1 MVLGH
6 EVALTHR
13 QRILPGPARPL
24 RAAISAVTAAS
35 IALAQLPILALTS
48 SHAFAQTN
56 ALSRA
61 DYEQCQARDEQGF
74 RTAIENL
81 TYKGLQAGVASI
93 DYRAVIRDEWR
104 KTNLDDVIDRQ
115 VDQAINE
122 VRDETSW
129 GKLITSLGS
138 KDKAQELAT
147 TVAERVFKSEGMK
160 KALETLATGV
170 GSVIGKKIE
179 AATVDT
185 AEPAMTCM
193 QAFLG
198 PRYGSTIARVVS
210 RDAAKEYAVDPTKG
224 TAGVST
230 GQVLTE
236 HADGIAGAVV
246 LLVRRQLSN
255 MASRVGAR
263 MVGSVLSRLVSVVAG
278 GVGVVLIAKDIWD
291 MRHGVL
297 PIIASEMKSRDTK
310 DKIQDELAK
319 AISEQ
324 IGENLHEIAA
334 KTAIRVVDIWQ
345 EFRRAHAK
353 VIELADSNASFKSFL
368 ETVKADS
375 MPRLDEVVG
384 LVLAAEGGEAGVLK
398 RLSDGTLG
406 YAVNVMPSAGIDI
419 AREAR
424 SIETSLQ
431 WSALAG
437 DKLPQILTYEIHR
450 RAKPEAFSKASL
462 EKLLAL
468 NDKVA
473 VTRLAALSTNAR
485 TPLFELTNAELIPL
499 ARAMTET
506 ELASLSGYLTGLEK
520 PAGQRLLHAV
530 AQVPSRMQTLSAPR
544 VYNAVVASR
553 DQLAAVGMM
562 LASDTV
568 PDPWQVAAH
577 AQLVIDGKVSPIL
590 LWEKHNVFVV
600 TAAILSLVLLSMLKR
615 LLFGRRQKII
625 IQQVQVPSNNG
636 AAGPIRTA
644 QTNKAKRRE
653 SVE

>member
-1 MVLGH
+1 M
-6 EVALTHR
+6 R
-13 QRILPGPARPL
+13 S
-24 RAAISAVTAAS
+24 AISAVTAAS
-35 IALAQLPILALTS
+35 MTIAQLPLLALIS
-48 SHAFAQTN
+48 SPASAQG
-56 ALSRA
+56 ASLSRA

-74 RTAIENL
+74 RLAIENL
-81 TYKGLQAGVASI
+81 TYKGLQAGVATI
-93 DYRAVIRDEWR
+93 NYRALIADEWR
-104 KTNLDDVIDRQ
+104 KTNFDDVIDRQ

-129 GKLITSLGS
+129 GKLMTSLAS
-138 KDKAQELAT
+138 KEKAQELAT

-160 KALETLATGV
+160 KALETLANGV
-170 GSVIGKKIE
+170 GVVIGKKIE
-179 AATVDT
+179 ASTVDT

-210 RDAAKEYAVDPTKG
+210 RDAAKEYAVDPSKG

-246 LLVRRQLSN
+246 LIVRRQLAN

-263 MVGSVLSRLVSVVAG
+263 IVGSVLSRLVSVVAG

-297 PIIASEMKSRDTK
+297 PIVATEMKSRETK

-324 IGENLHEIAA
+324 ISENLHEIAA

-353 VIELADSNASFKSFL
+353 VIELADTNSSFKSFL
-368 ETVKADS
+368 ETIKADA

-384 LVLAAEGGEAGVLK
+384 LVLASEGGDAGVLK
-398 RLSDGTLG
+398 RLADGTLG
-406 YAVNVMPSAGIDI
+406 YAVNVMPAAGLDI

-437 DKLPQILTYEIHR
+437 DKLPQVLSHEIHR
-450 RAKPEAFSKASL
+450 RSKPDAYTKASL
-462 EKLLAL
+462 GKLLDL

-473 VTRLAALSTNAR
+473 IVRLAGLSPSAR
-485 TPLFELTNAELIPL
+485 TSLFELKSAELIPL

-506 ELASLSGYLTGLEK
+506 ELASLSGYMTGLEK
-520 PAGQRLLHAV
+520 SAANRLLLSV
-530 AQVPSRMQTLSAPR
+530 AQVPSRMQALSAPR

-553 DQLAAVGMM
+553 DQAAAVGMM
-562 LASDTV
+562 LAADTV

-577 AQLVIDGKVSPIL
+577 TQLVLDGKVSPIL
-590 LWEKHNVFVV
+590 LWEKHNVFVI
-600 TAAILSLVLLSMLKR
+600 TAAILSLVLLTMFKR
-615 LLFGRRQKII
+615 LLFGRRQKVI
-625 IQQVQVPSNNG
+625 IQRVQVPSNNG

-644 QTNKAKRRE
+644 QTTKQKKRE
-653 SVE
+653 GVG